1 MNNRGRQT
9 RISLRER
16 EKILTVIIS
25 LTMIFAALAVIG
37 VATEPSYAASGSI
50 SINPVVYSSNSVVE
64 ALVNGGSFSSSSIT
78 FYISSTQTFSSKTS
92 IGTYSL
98 PAGTTS
104 LSNAMVKFTIPTET
118 PGTYYIA
125 ASDDGGSTFTSSVAV
140 TISSLT
146 PSISVPT
153 TLAAGSTASVSGLGF
168 DPGSTISLYLNYP
181 TGTLLA
187 GNIKAVTGGFS
198 ASFTVPTT
206 ISQTNNPFY
215 VVAQETS
222 SSSLN
227 SGITADSKAIT
238 LTASISVT
246 PVDIAPSSSSTVT
259 ITGYGFASS
268 STVSSTSISL
278 SASGTITS
286 ISYTPF
292 TTSSTGTFSV
302 SVSFDSAGANGPVT
316 VSISTSPSSS
326 PSSFPAAFYISQ
338 PNPSSLGFSFSDLST
353 RTTTAYIG
361 DAVSATIYNFPAS
374 QSVNVLLGPLPLG
387 NVVTDSNGFAQLTST
402 LPPSPLP
409 STSVTY
415 TPVAETSAGLL
426 ATASSLTLDQSFE
439 AMDSSGALLTSSA
452 SEYVPINAT
461 VEIKAYGLTPST
473 SYDAYDSAAA
483 SNGAFSS
490 GLVTSISVGSVTS
503 SKMYAASNGTLIF
516 TYETS
521 YKKTV
526 SSSFFAITLKTGSGT
541 SVPGYSGLTYGYH
554 TVIPISISSPTAF
567 TKLTPGGSSTLTVT
581 NIIPVSSTVYPGVSY
596 YYNAYLGSSELTLTS
611 SGVNYVTFYSTST
624 SFTGSFTVPNVN
636 GLLNISISYSGQT
649 LSFPLESEYVVVST
663 PGLSA
668 SSGSLSVVST
678 SSGYEIVGYGYLD
691 NPSLYYMT
699 YAGKVSVGSQT
710 VTGTNYGAFA
720 VSISPGSQPEGQY
733 SVFTVV
739 TSSGVNYYVY
749 SSYSVSPSLDIS
761 APTLTNGT
769 AGGPVGSSL
778 SASASGLGANEYYN
792 VYFGTALEETLQ
804 SSSTGTISTISFS
817 IPAVIEGKYLLSL
830 NLPGSPSSVISSQ
843 FLVTSNSHFSLSTS
857 SNYAFPGQLVQFS
870 VTDMGTVSLP
880 NSLTAASGATPTY
893 SATISL
899 NSTNFVTVPVSY
911 SSANGGTLNGSFQMP
926 NSNPGSYYL
935 LSISGNETV
944 LATYSISS
952 NLYFE
957 TVTAPFSKTQSAF
970 LGLVSGNGAYI
981 LGISQSQ
988 IAQID
993 ASINATLSV
1002 PLSQLNA
1009 AISSINGDI
1018 ATITT
1023 QFGTMSASLKSI
1035 NATVTSINSGVA
1047 SIYTTLGQVKTS
1059 LKSLNATVVA
1069 LNNDTATI
1077 STAVGVF
1084 NTTINN
1090 INATVTIN
1098 NGKLATIQTD
1108 LGTFTGSVTS
1118 VSNGIATIQ
1127 TALGTIQTNTNQ
1139 IVPPNGTSYLLEIVI
1154 LVLVVIAV
1162 VFSALAMMNTRRRY

>member
-1 MNNRGRQT
+1 
-9 RISLRER
+9 
-16 EKILTVIIS
+16 
-25 LTMIFAALAVIG
+25 
-37 VATEPSYAASGSI
+37 
-50 SINPVVYSSNSVVE
+50 
-64 ALVNGGSFSSSSIT
+64 
-78 FYISSTQTFSSKTS
+78 
-92 IGTYSL
+92 
-98 PAGTTS
+98 
-104 LSNAMVKFTIPTET
+104 
-118 PGTYYIA
+118 
-125 ASDDGGSTFTSSVAV
+125 
-140 TISSLT
+140 
-146 PSISVPT
+146 
-153 TLAAGSTASVSGLGF
+153 
-168 DPGSTISLYLNYP
+168 
-181 TGTLLA
+181 
-187 GNIKAVTGGFS
+187 
-198 ASFTVPTT
+198 
-206 ISQTNNPFY
+206 
-215 VVAQETS
+215 
-222 SSSLN
+222 
-227 SGITADSKAIT
+227 
-238 LTASISVT
+238 
-246 PVDIAPSSSSTVT
+246 
-259 ITGYGFASS
+259 
-268 STVSSTSISL
+268 
-278 SASGTITS
+278 
-286 ISYTPF
+286 
-292 TTSSTGTFSV
+292 
-302 SVSFDSAGANGPVT
+302 
-316 VSISTSPSSS
+316 
-326 PSSFPAAFYISQ
+326 
-338 PNPSSLGFSFSDLST
+338 
-353 RTTTAYIG
+353 
-361 DAVSATIYNFPAS
+361 
-374 QSVNVLLGPLPLG
+374 
-387 NVVTDSNGFAQLTST
+387 
-402 LPPSPLP
+402 
-409 STSVTY
+409 
-415 TPVAETSAGLL
+415 
-426 ATASSLTLDQSFE
+426 
-439 AMDSSGALLTSSA
+439 
-452 SEYVPINAT
+452 
-461 VEIKAYGLTPST
+461 
-473 SYDAYDSAAA
+473 
-483 SNGAFSS
+483 
-490 GLVTSISVGSVTS
+490 
-503 SKMYAASNGTLIF
+503 
-516 TYETS
+516 
-521 YKKTV
+521 
-526 SSSFFAITLKTGSGT
+526 
-541 SVPGYSGLTYGYH
+541 
-554 TVIPISISSPTAF
+554 
-567 TKLTPGGSSTLTVT
+567 
-581 NIIPVSSTVYPGVSY
+581 
-596 YYNAYLGSSELTLTS
+596 
-611 SGVNYVTFYSTST
+611 
-624 SFTGSFTVPNVN
+624 
-636 GLLNISISYSGQT
+636 
-649 LSFPLESEYVVVST
+649 
-663 PGLSA
+663 
-668 SSGSLSVVST
+668 
-678 SSGYEIVGYGYLD
+678 
-691 NPSLYYMT
+691 MT
-699 YAGKVSVGSQT
+699 YAGKVSVGSQI